1 MVSQAGLVAA
11 CDFEVIAGDAPWL
24 APGIQTSRV
33 RVRFPSSPVVAAIN
47 PIAPPMRQIFMVWE
61 PLRGKI

>member
-1 MVSQAGLVAA
+1 MAA
-11 CDFEVIAGDAPWL
+11 SDFEVIAGDAPWL

>member
-1 MVSQAGLVAA
+1 
-11 CDFEVIAGDAPWL
+11 
-24 APGIQTSRV
+24 
-33 RVRFPSSPVVAAIN
+33 VVAAIN